1 MAKKKINGI
10 TIRFGADYSP
20 LDKALKEINSTSSSL
35 NGELKQVNKLLKFD
49 PGNTILLSQKQELL
63 SKSIQNTETKLK
75 GLKEAQSEVEKLF
88 KSGDIGEKE
97 YREFQRSI
105 EETEQSLK
113 SYQMQAVK
121 MTEEHEK
128 LQTSTK
134 QLDTLLQ
141 ATGKTLDDFQ
151 DVIGTRLT
159 NAIKNGRA
167 SSDDLAV
174 TINKIGKEALGAE
187 VDLGEMREALNKIDS
202 GSGIDEIRE
211 SLQKLKDDSAGAE
224 ESLNDIGKG
233 IAAGNLMEAGEQ
245 IAELGDKAI
254 ELGEKSVEAFQ
265 MLESATKKVSARFEE
280 E

>member
-1 MAKKKINGI
+1 MANKKINGI

-254 ELGEKSVEAFQ
+254 ELGEK
-265 MLESATKKVSARFEE
+265 K
-280 E
+280 